1 MAISQTEAALT
12 PSALSRSSRAARAGI
27 GQHQLGYGLA
37 MAYQHDAL
45 AGRNTGQQAR
55 EVRLGLLDV
64 DPARREAWRSQL
76 PQAGR
81 PGDSTTEMG
90 WMG

>member
-1 MAISQTEAALT
+1 
-12 PSALSRSSRAARAGI
+12 
-27 GQHQLGYGLA
+27 

-45 AGRNTGQQAR
+45 AGRNTGQQPR